1 MSLFKGIRDIF
12 INDIAVDLGT
22 ANTLIYVRGR
32 GIELSEP
39 SVVALQT
46 STGKVIAVGREAKKM
61 LGKTP
66 GDILAIRPMQDGVIA
81 DFEVVGKMMRYFV
94 SKSQSHKKLVYPRM
108 VMGVPSGVTEVE
120 RRAVR
125 EAAEQAGA
133 TKIYLIEESRAAA
146 LGAGIPVEE
155 PAGHMVV
162 DIGGGTTEVSV
173 LSLGGIVITNSI
185 RVGGDK
191 FDEAIINHLKR
202 YHNLSVGERTAEEVK
217 IKIGSAYPLKTIEHI
232 EIKGR
237 DTISGL
243 PRTLTIDSVEIRESL
258 QDVVNQ
264 VLDVIRLTLD
274 QTPAELAADI
284 IDRGIVMTGG
294 GSLLRGLTKFIAK
307 NTGVPSFLAEN
318 PLTCVVTGCGKF
330 LENIKFYETPYSI

>member
-1 MSLFKGIRDIF
+1 MGLISSIRDVF
-12 INDIAVDLGT
+12 VNDIAIDLGT
-22 ANTLIYVRGR
+22 ANTLIYVRGQ
-32 GIELSEP
+32 GIVLSEP
-39 SVVALQT
+39 SVVALQS

-66 GDILAIRPMQDGVIA
+66 GDIIAVRPMRDGVIS
-81 DFEVVGKMMRYFV
+81 DFEVVGKMMKYFV
-94 SKSQSHKKLVYPRM
+94 SKSQPRKKLVYPRV

-146 LGAGIPVEE
+146 LGAGIPVEQ

-191 FDEAIINHLKR
+191 FDEAIMSHLKKF
-202 YHNLSVGERTAEEVK
+202 HNLVVGERTAEEVK
-217 IKIGSAYPLKTIEHI
+217 IKIGSAYPLKNMEHM

-237 DTISGL
+237 DSTSGL
-243 PRTLTIDSVEIRESL
+243 PRTIKIENTEVRESL

-264 VLDVIRLTLD
+264 VLDVIKLTLD
-274 QTPAELAADI
+274 QTPPELASDI

-294 GSLLRGLTKFIAK
+294 GSLLRGLPKHIAK
-307 NTGVPSFLAEN
+307 NTGVPCFLAEH
-318 PLTCVVTGCGKF
+318 PLTCVVMGCGKF
-330 LENIKFYETPYSI
+330 LENIKYYETPYSI